1 MNLNEVLN
9 LSKTESSIKKI
20 DLYLSKSI
28 MYSNEFMAALKYK
41 AEIIS
46 FLGEPNKA
54 IKMLAD
60 YMPYFDKMDN
70 ESIIIT
76 LDGIINITL
85 SLSLFEQADNF
96 IELKKKYLPI
106 SKSSLYLKDRIN
118 FYLLKNDKENAKAI
132 LKQYLSDDITKEESI
147 LAKENLAKI
156 YFDEKD
162 YDSYLPIS
170 DELLEYYRS
179 KIDIKNEEEI
189 LINQNFIDYQKGQYL
204 KVISSCN
211 ELYKNLDII
220 PHKLRISSIA
230 INSYLKLGDTKK
242 ASIFEA
248 DCADLISEEYPK
260 ESLEFID
267 ASLNLYQTT
276 GSKLLTE
283 NYLKLKENY
292 LKLTDDK
299 PKKKKKKD
307 EEIKVVI
314 PVKKYEELNI
324 VSNLDIL
331 NKEENDNPIIGIKEK
346 KEEISI
352 ALVSKTY
359 DDLSNIFKKLN
370 LLNKDLR
377 FREYLRLAL
386 IEITKY
392 FNIEEAYFLYFDNIY
407 KGLYFKAERLYDKT
421 PTIGEI
427 QNTIS
432 YYTLENEVES
442 SYDQASRL
450 YDIDIRTSS
459 SMLDD
464 YAISFPIIDEL
475 EGKASLTFFSHNPIL
490 DKEMVYESLKIF
502 TSFITS
508 RFSYHMIKNDF
519 AYKNQKL
526 FTILD
531 NMTIGIK
538 EESDYYIHLDDKAKE
553 IFDSL
558 SDITFD
564 DFILNVDNKDKV
576 LYKNFHDDF
585 LKNDVNNKFIT
596 YHYNANGILK
606 EIKESFYQIE
616 IEGKIYLLSLVEDIS
631 NEEAKHNELKELAY
645 INPVS
650 KLENEVK
657 FRVDLAAL
665 ASLERVCVASFNI
678 RDFKTY
684 KLYYGY
690 SFEVG
695 LIKLVSKFLKEKMA
709 SFFNANIYHF
719 YQDSFVLVFRSVTDK
734 RVSINDIKKILSPLI
749 KELYDYNY
757 RSQVRFDVGMYRVT
771 RQDVLKY
778 RNTNDLINIV
788 IDRANDALIDAKKM
802 PLDDIRIASFDNE
815 LSKIRHEENYYVKS
829 ICEALDNKKIDLFYK
844 QVINVEKGVI
854 NFLYLNPKLTNMDY
868 SISDIVK
875 LLRKRS
881 LESEFDYYIIKSL
894 FNDIAHLQKEINK
907 EAFVPYIFDIISLN
921 IDEKLASYIIT
932 EAQRLKINPTKI
944 IINGHNLKQDAYKL
958 LKNNKFH
965 LASIDLSDVL
975 NDRCE
980 YYIYDY
986 HKNSIKSGEEILN
999 ICNNHNIKVIFNAID
1014 CDNDVEEVKSIGAHF
1029 VYGDRYQKH
1038 FTNEEFINKL
1048 LKVKNK

>member
-421 PTIGEI
+421 PIIDEI

-464 YAISFPIIDEL
+464 YAISFPIVDEL

-585 LKNDVNNKFIT
+585 LRNDVNNKFIT

-695 LIKLVSKFLKEKMA
+695 LIKLVSKFLKEKMS

-757 RSQVRFDVGMYRVT
+757 RLSVRFDVGMYRVT

-778 RNTNDLINIV
+778 RNANDLINIV